1 MPPRRHFAG
10 FTLVEL
16 LIVIAIMAI
25 LAAAILPNARSGA
38 QDQLECA
45 ARVLASDLAYA
56 RSLAV
61 THESRYRVTFD
72 PSNSRYILEHSGTN
86 STLDA
91 LPSAIFRNPNDPP
104 HQHIV
109 NLADLPGIVAP
120 VEIARVVRLGA
131 SLEEAA
137 DVEFGPLG
145 ETTESK
151 ATVILLTAGE
161 GAERRRTF
169 VSINPVTGLT
179 AIGLDAARIE
189 PDVAAQID
197 NGGN

>member
-1 MPPRRHFAG
+1 
-10 FTLVEL
+10 
-16 LIVIAIMAI
+16 MAI
-25 LAAAILPNARSGA
+25 LAATILPDARSGA
-38 QDQLECA
+38 QNQLECA

-61 THESRYRVTFD
+61 THDSQYRVTFD
-72 PSNSRYILEHSGTN
+72 LANNRYILEHSGTD

-91 LPSAIFRNPNDPP
+91 LPNSIFRNPNDPP

-109 NLADLPGIVAP
+109 NLADLPRIAAP
-120 VEIARVVRLGA
+120 VELARAVRLGS

-169 VSINPVTGLT
+169 LSINPVTGLT
-179 AIGLDAARIE
+179 TIGLDAARIE
-189 PDVAAQID
+189 PERRRPDRQRRELTA
-197 NGGN
+197 